1 MLDEYP
7 PPDYYSV
14 EDRYWKLFN
23 KEVPREAER
32 QSKRLLKRIDLF
44 VSRFGYPTEE
54 VLEKVKIDPMFAAHF
69 AKEPRRMG
77 VHEKE
82 AAKWIE
88 TLPWVRGFK
97 TLPKSGKNAYKV
109 SSDGNVM
116 QLGTV
121 GGELPGKTLDFKW
134 QTGDT
139 TFYAMHKYTRE
150 GGGNQDSQY
159 KEMIELMKRFMHCR
173 TEQICL
179 LVIVDGPYYQE
190 GEARRLDELRHQQR
204 QLEPRSYALPI
215 EDVPNVLMGY
225 GSP

>member
-7 PPDYYSV
+7 PPDYDAI
-14 EDRYWKLFN
+14 EDQYWKLFN
-23 KEVPREAER
+23 KEVPLEADRKDE
-32 QSKRLLKRIDLF
+32 RLLKRIDLF

-54 VLEKVKIDPMFAAHF
+54 VLEKIKIDPMFAAHF

-88 TLPWVRGFK
+88 ALPWVSDFE

-109 SSDGNVM
+109 STDGNIL
-116 QLGTV
+116 QLKIV
-121 GGELPGKTLDFKW
+121 PDLPGKTLDFKW
-134 QTGDT
+134 QTGNT

-159 KEMIELMKRFMHCR
+159 NEMIELMKRFMHCR
-173 TEQICL
+173 TEHICL

-190 GEARRLDELRHQQR
+190 GEARRLDELQNEQR

-215 EDVPNVLMGY
+215 EDVPDVLQRY
-225 GSP
+225 G